1 MYLEGEQTAYFIIYL
16 YSVCTVSLREMISI
30 LSTYVAYYGF
40 NATHEKLTNLEAG
53 NNANIAGFFTSHSF

>member
-1 MYLEGEQTAYFIIYL
+1 
-16 YSVCTVSLREMISI
+16 MISI